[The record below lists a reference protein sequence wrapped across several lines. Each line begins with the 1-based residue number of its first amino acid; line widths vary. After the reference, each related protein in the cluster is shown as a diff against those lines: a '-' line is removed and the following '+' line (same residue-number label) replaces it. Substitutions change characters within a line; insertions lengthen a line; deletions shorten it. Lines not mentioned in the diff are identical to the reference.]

1 MSTIAGLF
9 ILAGWIPPAQAL
21 GTATQLRRL
30 HTLKITAVRCH
41 LLTADLTENALTAL
55 TSSIR
60 YWTTVLAEIE
70 TDEGISGL
78 GECYAGLFAPE
89 ATKSLIE
96 TFAPLLVGEDPLEVD
111 SLYEKMCSKSLFWAK
126 AGLPLAV
133 IGVLENAL
141 WDIKG
146 KAMRKPVWELLGGER
161 PEPIPVYASGG
172 LEADEGILISE
183 LESYIETG
191 FPAVKIRIWGSLDED
206 VAKIKLARRILGDNI
221 ELMIDGV
228 MGHNPNPWTAEQAIE
243 RAKAMEDL
251 NIVWFE
257 EPCGNRD
264 YAGYASVRKNSNVP
278 VAGGESAVGVHEFQ
292 SFFEAGSLDFAQ
304 PDATHSGGITECQ
317 RIAELAKSHG
327 VQTVYH
333 SWGAAPCLLANYH
346 LAFSQPGTPYLEF
359 PTHGLTF
366 INELALEPFEL
377 DNGCFRPSTA
387 PGIGVHLPDGIL
399 ELFPFRKG
407 TGFWT

>member
-1 MSTIAGLF
+1 
-9 ILAGWIPPAQAL
+9 
-21 GTATQLRRL
+21 
-30 HTLKITAVRCH
+30 LKITAVRCH

-96 TFAPLLVGEDPLEVD
+96 TFAPLLVGEDPLEVE
-111 SLYEKMCSKSLFWAK
+111 SLFEKMCSKSLFWAK

-133 IGVLENAL
+133 VGVLENAL
-141 WDIKG
+141 WDIRG
-146 KAMRKPVWELLGGER
+146 KAMGKPVWELLGGEN
-161 PEPIPVYASGG
+161 PEPIKVYASGG
-172 LEADEGILISE
+172 LEADEQILISE
-183 LESYIETG
+183 LEQYLDVG
-191 FPAVKIRIWGSLDED
+191 FAAVKIRIWGSLEED
-206 VAKIKLARRILGDNI
+206 VAKMRLARRILGDET
-221 ELMIDGV
+221 ELMVDGV
-228 MGHNPNPWTAEQAIE
+228 MGHNPDPWTAEQALE
-243 RAKAMEDL
+243 RAKAMEEL
-251 NIVWFE
+251 NVVWFE

-264 YAGYASVRKNSNVP
+264 YAGYASVRENSTVA
-278 VAGGESAVGVHEFQ
+278 VAGGESAVGLHELQ

-304 PDATHSGGITECQ
+304 PDATHSGGIIEC
-317 RIAELAKSHG
+317 RKIAELAKSYG

-359 PTHGLTF
+359 PTHGLPF
-366 INELALEPFEL
+366 IQELAINPFEL
-377 DNGCFRPSTA
+377 EDGRFRPSTS
-387 PGIGVHLPDGIL
+387 PGLGVHLPDGLL
-399 ELFPFRKG
+399 ERFRFKEG